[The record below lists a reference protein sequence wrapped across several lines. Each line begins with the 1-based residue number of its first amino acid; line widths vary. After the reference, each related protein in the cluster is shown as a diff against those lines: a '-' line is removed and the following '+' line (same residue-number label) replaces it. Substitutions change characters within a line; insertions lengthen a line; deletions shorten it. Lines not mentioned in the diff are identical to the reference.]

1 MFGVICITYFI
12 TIPIGY
18 LIMNKLP
25 ERLKENEK
33 FTTFLLFL
41 WLFIIPCIVAA
52 IYIYYRDYKLRLKYL
67 CGCFF
72 YDKKEKPS

>member
-1 MFGVICITYFI
+1 MAYLTSQIINDPRYQDNDMFGVICITYII

-33 FTTFLLFL
+33 LTTFLLFL
-41 WLFIIPCIVAA
+41 WLFIIPCIVCALYA
-52 IYIYYRDYKLRLKYL
+52 YYRDYK
-67 CGCFF
+67 
-72 YDKKEKPS
+72 